1 MDTNTITDLNQS
13 FTTSIYLNQS
23 SSSTVGSSNGLG
35 GAGNCTGGKY
45 PATIIIQVMCC
56 ADQNSWKIGAVKLG
70 HSEEKSSSDNLTLL
84 SKIKFLLRMSQ
95 LYMLCN
101 LNDGFAQRIY
111 LRKNT
116 WD

>member
-1 MDTNTITDLNQS
+1 MITLVTGPVTGNNGSSNNINNEPRSRNSVVDTNTITDLNQS

-56 ADQNSWKIGAVKLG
+56 ADQNSWKIGAQ
-70 HSEEKSSSDNLTLL
+70 SS
-84 SKIKFLLRMSQ
+84 KV
-95 LYMLCN
+95 
-101 LNDGFAQRIY
+101 G
-111 LRKNT
+111 
-116 WD
+116 